1 MAGVSGSTLTRSS
14 SSLDFRT
21 VLLKV
26 ASEIDYLLTQALSSL
41 RPFLQRSSGSDIS
54 ASIRQLIESREGFL
68 NLAAI
73 DHSETLYVVFRNCW
87 RRRLHND
94 TPAADVK
101 VSVRIGL
108 SHLCQDLSDLARE
121 KLVL

>member
-41 RPFLQRSSGSDIS
+41 RPFLQRSSGSDI
-54 ASIRQLIESREGFL
+54 
-68 NLAAI
+68 
-73 DHSETLYVVFRNCW
+73 
-87 RRRLHND
+87 
-94 TPAADVK
+94 
-101 VSVRIGL
+101 
-108 SHLCQDLSDLARE
+108 
-121 KLVL
+121 